1 LRLIIRKSGGVIP
14 GSKGLDLGL
23 LLSVFVIALL
33 LLQGCSNRYAE
44 DINERYGA
52 VQRRLVDLGQN
63 IDSGRVANALL
74 IKTYA
79 RQLIGKKPELKE
91 VAQALGKDA
100 TTSGP
105 LYKGLLERLKLIN
118 LKPSN
123 KQQYISAFT
132 ELESLWAAAD
142 PVVYNDSLIDIVN
155 TIADLSGGELSRIN
169 IPKNTGSS
177 AEAGT
182 VPGSYLVGN
191 PNYGSWQTNSSG
203 NSFWSWYGKY
213 ALFSSLLRGPL
224 YYNSWYSRP
233 HYSYY
238 NDYGRNTYGS
248 SSDRRSWNEGSKRLA
263 SKGIKTP
270 KPKSYGSV
278 AGQKRMSTYASM
290 RSKSATSL
298 GIKKSGAGLA
308 GKSSSSS
315 KRSSSFFGSSSR
327 GTTSRSYGGK

>member
-1 LRLIIRKSGGVIP
+1 MRKSGGLTP
-14 GSKGLDLGL
+14 RKDF

-44 DINERYGA
+44 DINERHGA
-52 VQRRLVDLGQN
+52 VKRRLVDLGQD

-74 IKTYA
+74 VKIYA
-79 RQLIGKKPELKE
+79 RQLMDKKPELKE

-105 LYKGLLERLKLIN
+105 IYQGLLNRLKLIN

-123 KQQYISAFT
+123 KQQYLPAFT

-142 PVVYNDSLIDIVN
+142 SVVYNDSLIDIVN
-155 TIADLSGGELSRIN
+155 TMADLSGGELSRIN
-169 IPKNTGSS
+169 IPKSAGSS
-177 AEAGT
+177 AAAGT

-191 PNYGSWQTNSSG
+191 PNYGGWQTNSSG
-203 NSFWSWYGKY
+203 GSFWAWYGKY
-213 ALFSSLLRGPL
+213 ALFSTMLRSFGGPI

-248 SSDRRSWNEGSKRLA
+248 YSDRRSWNEGSKRLA

-278 AGQKRMSTYASM
+278 AGQKRVSTYASM
-290 RSKSATSL
+290 RSKSAASL
-298 GIKKSGAGLA
+298 GIKKSGAGPA
-308 GKSSSSS
+308 KSTSAS
-315 KRSSSFFGSSSR
+315 KRSSSFFGGSSR
-327 GTTSRSYGGK
+327 GTASRSYGGK